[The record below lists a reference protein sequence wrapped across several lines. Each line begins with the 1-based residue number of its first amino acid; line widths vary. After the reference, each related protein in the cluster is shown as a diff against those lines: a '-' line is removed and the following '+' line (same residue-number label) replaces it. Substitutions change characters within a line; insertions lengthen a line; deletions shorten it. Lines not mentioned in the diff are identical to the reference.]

1 MVFAVAVVAC
11 GLCHLLCAN
20 RASACVVSETVR
32 VSAGSQGVEQ
42 WRHYLENVHLEQIH
56 ILSLE

>member
-20 RASACVVSETVR
+20 RASACVVSETVQ

-42 WRHYLENVHLEQIH
+42 WRHLENVHLEPIH